1 MHSSELAT
9 WNRQTDAQTDGS
21 RGQNNLTES
30 RCFPVARYLASSGM
44 WRAATTACNDGLTAA
59 EFCDAAA
66 AAAAAAYQST
76 VSAISPASQASSVI
90 AAVIEII
97 GLTYL
102 RHSDAD
108 EAAAGM

>member
-59 EFCDAAA
+59 ECVD

>member
-1 MHSSELAT
+1 
-9 WNRQTDAQTDGS
+9 
-21 RGQNNLTES
+21 
-30 RCFPVARYLASSGM
+30 M
-44 WRAATTACNDGLTAA
+44 WRAATTACNDGLT
-59 EFCDAAA
+59 A

-76 VSAISPASQASSVI
+76 VSAISPACQASSVI